1 MAKRKQIISIDF
13 SMFEEYAEKIER
25 LNLDLEE
32 IFGEAMEKAARTVQQ
47 DTLAALQNEHLPA
60 KGKYSTGTTK
70 LQVISP
76 ESVRTKWDGP
86 YGEVE
91 LGFDKTKPGAG
102 GYLITGTP
110 KMQPDYALE
119 KIYGQKRYERD
130 LIAQINRDLQEMIDR
145 RMRVR

>member
-1 MAKRKQIISIDF
+1 MAKRKQIISLDF
-13 SMFEEYAEKIER
+13 SMFEDYAEKIER
-25 LNLDLEE
+25 LNLDLKE

-47 DTLAALQNEHLPA
+47 DTLAALQNENLPA

-76 ESVRTKWDGP
+76 ESVRAEWDGP
-86 YGEVE
+86 YGEVD

-130 LIAQINRDLQEMIDR
+130 LIAQINRDLQETIDR
-145 RMRVR
+145 RMRGR